1 MLWIGVCEAVSV
13 ACIGGLIGGFIMG
26 FANRQANKYNMTT
39 MEQYWNADISHL
51 KSHIEVL
58 ESKLSTIS
66 ADKPVSNTKNH
77 SNNKGYNHKRRFNQ
91 GA

>member
-1 MLWIGVCEAVSV
+1 MLWMGVCEAASIALVGGS
-13 ACIGGLIGGFIMG
+13 IGGCLIAM
-26 FANRQANKYNMTT
+26 ALKETNKFNLRA
-39 MEQYWNADISHL
+39 MECYWQADISYL

-66 ADKPVSNTKNH
+66 VAKPVNNGQKH
-77 SNNKGYNHKRRFNQ
+77 SQNKGYNHKRRFNQ